1 MTSWPVRGWAKSG
14 GWLPLRSSV
23 GLLPSIQVLA
33 ASHTL
38 RNWLFA
44 TVRTHDVTMAAELG
58 IAVLDH
64 NIVLEERLAHDAVA
78 TVLDISG
85 LSDGFT

>member
-1 MTSWPVRGWAKSG
+1 MGKVRRLVAA
-14 GWLPLRSSV
+14 
-23 GLLPSIQVLA
+23 QVLSRPA
-33 ASHTL
+33 VKHPSPRSFTHIEELA
-38 RNWLFA
+38 FA
-44 TVRTHDVTMAAELG
+44 TGRTHDVTMAAELG